1 MEASYR
7 QMRDYQ
13 ECTNQSADV
22 VRGDIERSKVREFS
36 QMKKIITV
44 DWGQIIL
51 MVIYFVRRSMFT

>member
-1 MEASYR
+1 
-7 QMRDYQ
+7 MRDYQ

>member
-22 VRGDIERSKVREFS
+22 VRGDIERSKVSECS
-36 QMKKIITV
+36 QMKKIITL
-44 DWGQIIL
+44 DWGQIII